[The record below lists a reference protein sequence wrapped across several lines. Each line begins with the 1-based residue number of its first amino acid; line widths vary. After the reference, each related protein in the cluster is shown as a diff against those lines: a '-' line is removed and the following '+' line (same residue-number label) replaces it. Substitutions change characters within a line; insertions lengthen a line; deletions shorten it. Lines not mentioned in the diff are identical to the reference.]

1 MKVLILNS
9 DSPNN
14 RGDRAILQGLV
25 ELIRD
30 IEPSAEITSLSQFA
44 DRDQNWFGID
54 FLPFSPYS
62 TSAADYLRLLTAAR
76 KADVVLW
83 GGGEL
88 LKDYTNKL
96 SLFYWALKLWG
107 VKLANRRIIGAF
119 QGIGPTKASI
129 SKWAIK
135 AAVNQCRVFLV
146 RDRESKVKL
155 YSWGTRSQVVASFD
169 PAVYTTFEGQGGEY
183 VGIGLRRWFHYRP
196 SGWLPAKYRFWQKG
210 TAEVSAN
217 EKTYVDEMVEYVN
230 WLVDTKG
237 LKIKFIPMHMS
248 KTEDDAGFAQQIRSR
263 INNPDAAQILGE
275 DDLSP
280 TALLEQIGSCKI
292 FIASRLHSAILA
304 TLARVPSI
312 CLYYVDKGRLFFEQA
327 GLSRFARPIELVTKP
342 ASHKQ
347 LIQLTEQL
355 LNEHEAVRIEQ
366 SAALGQMKQQLR
378 LDLSAAFEAV
388 RR

>member
-25 ELIRD
+25 ELVRD
-30 IEPSAEITSLSQFA
+30 IEPNVHITSLSQFA
-44 DRDQNWFGID
+44 SRDRDWFGID

-62 TSAADYLRLLTAAR
+62 TSPIDYLKLLSAAR

-107 VKLANRRIIGAF
+107 VKKANPKIIGAF

-135 AAVNQCRVFLV
+135 TAVNQCKVFLV
-146 RDRESKVKL
+146 RDHESKEKL
-155 YSWGTRSQVVASFD
+155 TSWGTRSDVIASFD
-169 PAVYTTFEGQGGEY
+169 PAVYTSFESKSGDC

-196 SGWLPAKYRFWQKG
+196 SGWLPAQYRFWQK
-210 TAEVSAN
+210 ASSEISAN
-217 EKTYVDEMVEYVN
+217 EQTYINEMVDYVN
-230 WLVDTKG
+230 WLIDEQG
-237 LKIKFIPMHMS
+237 LRVKFIPMHMS
-248 KTEDDAGFAQQIRSR
+248 SSEDDAGFAQQIRSR
-263 INNPDAAQILGE
+263 LNNPGATEIFGS

-280 TALLEQIGSCKI
+280 TELLEQIGSCKI

-312 CLYYVDKGRLFFEQA
+312 CLYYVDKGRLFFEQV
-327 GLSRFARPIELVTKP
+327 GQSRFARPIETMTTAGSNTELRK
-342 ASHKQ
+342 
-347 LIQLTEQL
+347 LTEQL
-355 LNEHEAVRIEQ
+355 MAESETVRGEQ
-366 SAALGQMKQQLR
+366 TAALEQMKSQLR
-378 LDLSAAFEAV
+378 GDLAAAFRAV
-388 RR
+388 A

>member
-30 IEPSAEITSLSQFA
+30 IEPAAKITSLSQFA
-44 DRDQNWFGID
+44 VRDQNWFGIN

-62 TSAADYLRLLTAAR
+62 TSPGDYLKLLSAAR

-107 VKLANRRIIGAF
+107 VKIANPKVIGAF
-119 QGIGPTKASI
+119 QGIGPTKAKI

-135 AAVNQCRVFLV
+135 TAVNQCKVFLV
-146 RDRESKVKL
+146 RDHESKEKL
-155 YSWGTRSQVVASFD
+155 VAWGTKSQVVASFD
-169 PAVYTTFEGQGGEY
+169 PAVCTSFEGKGGDS

-196 SGWLPAKYRFWQKG
+196 SGWLPAKYRFWQKA
-210 TAEVSAN
+210 TSEISAN
-217 EKTYVDEMVEYVN
+217 EQAYINEMVDYVN
-230 WLVDTKG
+230 WLIDEQG
-237 LKIKFIPMHMS
+237 LRIKFIPMHMS
-248 KTEDDAGFAQQIRSR
+248 KSEDDAGFAQQIQSR
-263 INNPDAAQILGE
+263 LNNPGAAEVFGS

-280 TALLEQIGSCKI
+280 TELLEQIGSCRF

-327 GLSRFARPIELVTKP
+327 GQSRFARPIEMMTTAGSNTELRK
-342 ASHKQ
+342 
-347 LIQLTEQL
+347 LTEQL
-355 LNEHEAVRIEQ
+355 MAE
-366 SAALGQMKQQLR
+366 S
-378 LDLSAAFEAV
+378 EAV
-388 RR
+388 RREQTAALEQMKDQLRSDLAAALRAVA

>member
-25 ELIRD
+25 ELVRD
-30 IEPSAEITSLSQFA
+30 IEPNADITSLSQFA
-44 DRDQNWFGID
+44 NRDREWFGID

-62 TSAADYLRLLTAAR
+62 TSPIDYFKLLSAAR

-107 VKLANRRIIGAF
+107 VKLVNRKIIGSF

-135 AAVNQCRVFLV
+135 TAVNQCKVFLV
-146 RDRESKVKL
+146 RDRESKEKL
-155 YSWGTRSQVVASFD
+155 TTWGTTSNVVASFD
-169 PAVYTTFEGQGGEY
+169 PAVYTSFNAEAGES

-196 SGWLPAKYRFWQKG
+196 SGWLPAKYRFWQKA
-210 TAEVSAN
+210 TAEISAN
-217 EKTYVDEMVEYVN
+217 EQTYIDEMVSYAN
-230 WLVDTKG
+230 WLIDEKG
-237 LKIKFIPMHMS
+237 LHIKFIPMHMS
-248 KTEDDAGFAQQIRSR
+248 KSEDDAGFAEQIRSR
-263 INNPDAAQILGE
+263 LNNPGAAEIFGS

-280 TALLEQIGSCKI
+280 TQLLEQIGSCKI

-327 GLSRFARPIELVTKP
+327 GQSRFARPIEVMTTKG
-342 ASHKQ
+342 SHRE
-347 LIQLTEQL
+347 LIDLTEQL
-355 LNEHEAVRIEQ
+355 LSETEAVKQEQ
-366 SAALGQMKQQLR
+366 SQALEKMKRQLR
-378 LDLSAAFEAV
+378 DDLAQAFEAV
-388 RR
+388 LR